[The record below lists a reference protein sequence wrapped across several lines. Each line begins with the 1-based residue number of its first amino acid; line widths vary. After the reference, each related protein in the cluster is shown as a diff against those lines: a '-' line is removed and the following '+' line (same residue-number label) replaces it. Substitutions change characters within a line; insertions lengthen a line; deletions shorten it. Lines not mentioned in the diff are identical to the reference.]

1 MLQWWHAPKQGQHTL
16 GTLMT
21 TTPDVADQY
30 FSLGNVA
37 LKLGG
42 HLNSAQLC
50 YVTLGSLNAAA
61 DNAILILH
69 GYTSSHRFVVQGDPD
84 AAEGSWADLVGP
96 GKAIDTDR
104 YFVVSPNALGSSY
117 GSTGPGSDNP
127 MTNTP
132 YGPDFP
138 ALEFEDMVTAQ
149 RQLLDHLGVK
159 HLKAVI
165 GLSMGGFEAF
175 QWAVQYP
182 NDMDLVIP
190 VLTAPWGNINAQ
202 ASQGVLDLLQNDPNW
217 HDGWIYD
224 DPSRMLATME
234 KIRINTLK
242 RYGVPA
248 WLATQDSDATSVD
261 QALEQMAKRWAL
273 RFDPNAMIC
282 LRHAINRF
290 DVRARLPLI
299 KAQVLY
305 VLASTDQLF
314 PPSIA
319 KFTLDPLREAKRSP
333 AYTEIS
339 SDYGH
344 LASSLDWQAWAE
356 PLAAFLR
363 TK

>member
-1 MLQWWHAPKQGQHTL
+1 M
-16 GTLMT
+16 
-21 TTPDVADQY
+21 VA
-30 FSLGNVA
+30 
-37 LKLGG
+37 
-42 HLNSAQLC
+42 
-50 YVTLGSLNAAA
+50 
-61 DNAILILH
+61 
-69 GYTSSHRFVVQGDPD
+69 
-84 AAEGSWADLVGP
+84 
-96 GKAIDTDR
+96 
-104 YFVVSPNALGSSY
+104 
-117 GSTGPGSDNP
+117 
-127 MTNTP
+127 
-132 YGPDFP
+132 
-138 ALEFEDMVTAQ
+138 AQ
-149 RQLLDHLGVK
+149 RQLLHHLGVK

-182 NDMDLVIP
+182 DDMAQVIP

-202 ASQGVLDLLQNDPNW
+202 ANQCVLDLLHNDPHW
-217 HDGWIYD
+217 RDGWIYSD
-224 DPSRMLATME
+224 RTLMHATMK

-248 WLATQDSDATSVD
+248 WLATQYADSTSVD
-261 QALEQMAKRWAL
+261 QALEQMAKRWAM

-290 DVRARLPLI
+290 DVRSRLPLI

-314 PPSIA
+314 PPSNA
-319 KFTLDPLREAKRSP
+319 KRTLDPLREAKQSP
-333 AYTEIS
+333 AYTEIA

-356 PLAAFLR
+356 PLNTFLR

>member
-1 MLQWWHAPKQGQHTL
+1 
-16 GTLMT
+16 MT
-21 TTPDVADQY
+21 TTPDVADHY
-30 FSLGNVA
+30 FSLSNFS
-37 LKLGG
+37 LSLGG
-42 HLNSAQLC
+42 HLDSAQLC

-69 GYTSSHRFVVQGDPD
+69 GYTSSHRFVVPGDPD

-117 GSTGPGSDNP
+117 GSTGPASDNP
-127 MTNTP
+127 LTNTP

-138 ALEFEDMVTAQ
+138 ALAFEDMVTAQ
-149 RQLLDHLGVK
+149 RQLLDHLGIK
-159 HLKAVI
+159 RLKAVI

-182 NDMDLVIP
+182 DDMDQVIP
-190 VLTAPWGNINAQ
+190 VLTAPWGSINAQ

-217 HDGWIYD
+217 QDGWFYKN
-224 DPSRMLATME
+224 PGVMHTTL
-234 KIRINTLK
+234 KQIRINTLK

-248 WLATQDSDATSVD
+248 WLATQHNDATSVD
-261 QALEQMAKRWAL
+261 QALEQMAKRWAT
-273 RFDPNAMIC
+273 RFDPNAMIG

-290 DVRARLPLI
+290 DVRPRLHQI
-299 KAQVLY
+299 RAQVLY

-319 KFTLDPLREAKRSP
+319 CFTLEPLKKTAQP
-333 AYTEIS
+333 ASYVEIPS
-339 SDYGH
+339 NYGH
-344 LASSLDWQAWAE
+344 LASSLDWQHWAE

-363 TK
+363 AE

>member
-1 MLQWWHAPKQGQHTL
+1 
-16 GTLMT
+16 MT
-21 TTPDVADQY
+21 TTPDAADQY
-30 FSLGNVA
+30 FPLGNVK
-37 LKLGG
+37 LSLGG

-50 YVTLGSLNAAA
+50 YVTLGSLNAEA

-84 AAEGSWADLVGP
+84 SAEGSWADLVGP

-127 MTNTP
+127 LTNTP

-138 ALEFEDMVTAQ
+138 AIQFEDMVTAQ
-149 RQLLDHLGVK
+149 HQLLDHLGVK
-159 HLKAVI
+159 HIKAVI

-182 NDMDLVIP
+182 DDMDQVIP

-202 ASQGVLDLLQNDPNW
+202 ASQSVLDFLQNDPNW
-217 HDGWIYD
+217 RGGWIYD
-224 DPSRMLATME
+224 ESSLMLATMT

-248 WLATQDSDATSVD
+248 WLATQHNDAASVD
-261 QALEQMAKRWAL
+261 QALDQMAKQWAM

-290 DVRARLPLI
+290 DVRSRLHLV

-319 KFTLDPLREAKRSP
+319 KLTLEPLQEAKRSP
-333 AYTEIS
+333 VYAEIS
-339 SDYGH
+339 SEYGH
-344 LASSLDWQAWAE
+344 LASSLDWQQWSE

-363 TK
+363 AK